1 MSKRLHPTL
10 ADYLVIAVSPALI
23 MALVGSLVF
32 FLLDILYQGQYP
44 ERLHFVFALFVMAAV
59 LVGRISIEMGS
70 SHAMM
75 YAAPLAIVTVLALQ
89 RFVQYPGDAAAYS
102 LWVNVGLVGLILWC
116 ANKLTWDCTFID
128 ESAEESGEGV
138 LRTMGLDPPNAKKS
152 PQTSEVL
159 KTSEVSGAKEIAD
172 GVSAKPRPH
181 SGGVWVVYFSLAA
194 LPLFG
199 IGQRFL
205 PVENMDRRRYAFLL
219 LCVYVGSALGLLL
232 TTSFL
237 GLRRYLRGRRLQMP
251 ATMAGAWVVTG
262 CILIA
267 AILSFAVLLPRPSP
281 EYAISE
287 VPWSITSEKRSASRY
302 AVGKEGTEDSRKD
315 SPHGEDHRPA
325 DAKKSGQPAD
335 GSKDVQQKGQ
345 TQGAKDGAGADRSG
359 NDRGHHKA
367 TDAEAP
373 KGSGSQRESSGQ
385 DAPQSGKAG
394 DGKSADSP
402 RPAGNAKGG
411 SQQQGKSGAAGE
423 QKGSQGQA
431 KGSESD
437 EPKGSQDQAK
447 ASSPGGQKGPQ
458 EQQQGRSSAGQKIRR
473 EPRADSK
480 RDAKSQDA
488 DKGDPPQ
495 PQTPQAA
502 PQPPSPS
509 WNFSLSGILKWLFY
523 LALIVAVAYFGWRSR
538 AALAQA
544 WRDFLETLRA
554 FWASLFGPKGGPKQ
568 AAAGEAASEAKAA
581 PRPFA
586 DYADP
591 FAAGWAE
598 RWPPDELIR
607 YSFAA
612 LEAWAREHGCPRGP
626 EQTPHEF
633 ANNVGDRSNRL
644 KSHCRKM
651 ADLYSRAAYASGTL
665 PPTSAASLREFWQQ
679 LTSA

>member
-23 MALVGSLVF
+23 MALIGSLIF
-32 FLLDILYQGQYP
+32 FLLDIFYQGQYVA
-44 ERLHFVFALFVMAAV
+44 RMHFVFACFVLAAV
-59 LVGRISIEMGS
+59 LIGRISIEMGS
-70 SHAMM
+70 GHAMA
-75 YAAPLAIVTVLALQ
+75 YAAPLAIVTILALNK
-89 RFVQYPGDAAAYS
+89 FVEYPGGAVAAYS
-102 LWVNVGLVGLILWC
+102 LGVNVGLVGLILWC
-116 ANKLTWDCTFID
+116 AHKLTWDCTFID
-128 ESAEESGEGV
+128 ESQEESGEGV
-138 LRTMGLDPPNAKKS
+138 LRTMGLDPPIAKKR

-159 KTSEVSGAKEIAD
+159 ETSEVSGAKKAS
-172 GVSAKPRPH
+172 GVPSTKPRPH

-205 PVENMDRRRYAFLL
+205 PADNLDRRRYAFLL
-219 LCVYVGSALGLLL
+219 MCVYVASGLGLLL

-251 ATMAGAWVVTG
+251 ATMAGAWVIIG

-267 AILSFAVLLPRPSP
+267 AILGFAVLLPRPSP

-287 VPWSITSEKRSASRY
+287 VPWQMTSPKRSASRY
-302 AVGKEGTEDSRKD
+302 AVGKEGTQDSRKD
-315 SPHGEDHRPA
+315 APGGEDHTPA
-325 DAKKSGQPAD
+325 DAKKKSGQPAD
-335 GSKDVQQKGQ
+335 GPKAAEQQKHA
-345 TQGAKDGAGADRSG
+345 QGAKDGSQADRSG
-359 NDRGHHKA
+359 DDRGQQKA
-367 TDAEAP
+367 SNAKAP

-385 DAPQSGKAG
+385 DTSQSGQTRE
-394 DGKSADSP
+394 GKSADSQGA
-402 RPAGNAKGG
+402 AGDSKGG
-411 SQQQGKSGAAGE
+411 SQSQGKSSASGEQKGSQDQSKGSASDE

-431 KGSESD
+431 KGSSSD
-437 EPKGSQDQAK
+437 E
-447 ASSPGGQKGPQ
+447 QKGPQ
-458 EQQQGRSSAGQKIRR
+458 DQKQNRSSAGQKTAQDQ
-473 EPRADSK
+473 RADSQ
-480 RDAKSQDA
+480 RGAKSQDA
-488 DKGDPPQ
+488 AQGNPPQ
-495 PQTPQAA
+495 PTPQ
-502 PQPPSPS
+502 PSPPLPS
-509 WNFSLSGILKWLFY
+509 WSFSLGGILKWLFY

-544 WRDFLETLRA
+544 LRDFLEAWRA
-554 FWASLFGPKGGPKQ
+554 FWSSLFGPKGGPKQ
-568 AAAGEAASEAKAA
+568 VGPGETASETKPA

-598 RWPPDELIR
+598 RWSPDELVR

-633 ANNVGDRSNRL
+633 ADNVGDRSKHL
-644 KSHCRKM
+644 KGHCRKM
-651 ADLYSRAAYASGTL
+651 ADLYSRAAYAPGTL
-665 PPTSAASLREFWQQ
+665 PATGATSLREFWQQ